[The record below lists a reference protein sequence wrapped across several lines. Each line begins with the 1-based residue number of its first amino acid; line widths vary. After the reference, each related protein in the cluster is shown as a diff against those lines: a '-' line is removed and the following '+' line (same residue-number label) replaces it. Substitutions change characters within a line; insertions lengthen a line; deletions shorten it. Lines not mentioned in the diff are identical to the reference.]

1 MILLYDYNRFIENAK
16 ITYASLKSRI
26 ENIDSTVARYSVLE
40 KRGLNS
46 PIIRRAIDP
55 GYRAA
60 TRGAKKDLRRPQIG
74 SRRSGGSK
82 VLGVNRA
89 DKPSNPAD
97 RWEPGMPHRRC
108 LGGIGSS

>member
-1 MILLYDYNRFIENAK
+1 MILWYDYNRFIENAK

-55 GYRAA
+55 W
-60 TRGAKKDLRRPQIG
+60 L
-74 SRRSGGSK
+74 SS
-82 VLGVNRA
+82 
-89 DKPSNPAD
+89 SNPAV
-97 RWEPGMPHRRC
+97 RRRIFA
-108 LGGIGSS
+108 GRR